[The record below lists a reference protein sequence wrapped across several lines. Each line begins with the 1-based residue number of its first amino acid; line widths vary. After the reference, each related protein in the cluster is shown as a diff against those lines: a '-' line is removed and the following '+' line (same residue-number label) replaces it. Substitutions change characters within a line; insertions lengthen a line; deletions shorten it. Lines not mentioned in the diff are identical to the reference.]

1 MALSRIV
8 KTNTVYDSYFWVKW
22 ELSDQN
28 VAGNKSTISW
38 SCGITPGHK
47 FYSNAVK
54 MSAVTINGS
63 QVYAGGTYS
72 NITDY
77 KERTLASGTLD
88 ISHSSDGSKTFT
100 VSAFS
105 GQVWKDSGYLTA
117 TATAQSFALPTMPRA
132 TVPVIGSVIL
142 GQTTTISLP
151 RAVSSFTHTLT
162 YSFGSYSGIIAEG
175 AGTEAQWRD
184 VPYDLA
190 TQIPSSPTGIGTLTC
205 KTYNGSTLIGTQ
217 SVNFTVVVPNN
228 SATQPRDTISISPIS
243 SLAEPFNSLYIQ
255 GRTKAKITHTA
266 VGKYGTTIK
275 SYTATVDG
283 QTYTGQ
289 DVTTEILSIP
299 GSRPI
304 TGTVT
309 DNRNIPGTTTSSIT
323 VLAYTPPSV
332 ERNTS
337 ANALICARALAD
349 GTLDDDGTSLY
360 IACSRKYSS
369 LYGDNSASVQVRYKA
384 ESGEWS
390 DWVTFFSEN
399 EAIAGVAVAGIAV
412 AGGTG
417 ATGDNYAGVI
427 EGITLAVESPYT
439 IELRAVDRLGE
450 SGGTLSFAI
459 STSEA
464 TVDLGEGGNSVGV
477 GRRAHV
483 GTEKRLDVAWNS
495 TFEKDVR
502 VSGDLSVGN
511 LTSLKAA
518 LVDIFHPV
526 GEYYSSSNPT
536 NPAELFGGTWEE
548 VHGRF
553 LFAEDDAHPAG
564 STGGEA
570 THTLT
575 TSEIPYHNHNIGQE
589 GNTSKILPTQIAV
602 SDSSQSE
609 YVTTLQGGASGWY
622 KSSVAWDGRI
632 STRNQTSPYGQAHN
646 NIPPY
651 LSVYI
656 WHRIA

>member
-22 ELSDQN
+22 ELSNQN
-28 VAGNKSTISW
+28 IAGNKSTISW
-38 SCGITPGHK
+38 SCGVTPGHK

-105 GQVWKDSGYLTA
+105 GKVWKEDSGGYLTA
-117 TATAQSFALPTMPRA
+117 TAAAQSFALPTIPRA
-132 TVPVIGSVIL
+132 TVPVIGSVVL

-151 RAVSSFTHTLT
+151 RAVPSFTHTLT

-175 AGTEAQWRD
+175 AATTAEWRD
-184 VPYDLA
+184 VPYDFA

-228 SATQPRDTISISPIS
+228 SATQPSDTISISPVS
-243 SLAEPFNSLYIQ
+243 SLAKPFNSLYIQ

-275 SYTATVDG
+275 SYTATVDDK
-283 QTYTGQ
+283 TYTGQ
-289 DVTTEILSIP
+289 DITTEILSIP

-309 DNRNIPGTTTSSIT
+309 DNRNIPGTTESSIM

-337 ANALICARALAD
+337 ANTLVCARALAD
-349 GTLDDDGTSLY
+349 GTLDDDGTALY
-360 IACSRKYSS
+360 VACSRKYSR
-369 LYGDNSASVQVRYKA
+369 LDGNNAASVQARYKA

-390 DWVTFFSEN
+390 AWVTFFAES
-399 EAIAGVAVAGIAV
+399 AS
-412 AGGTG
+412 
-417 ATGDNYAGVI
+417 GDNYAGI
-427 EGITLAVESPYT
+427 IAGITLAVESPYT
-439 IELRAVDRLGE
+439 IELRAVDKLGE
-450 SGGTLSFAI
+450 SGGTLSFAV
-459 STSEA
+459 STAEA

-477 GRRAHV
+477 GRLAHV
-483 GTEKRLDVAWNS
+483 GTEKRIDVAWNAY
-495 TFEKDVR
+495 FEKNVF
-502 VSGDLSVGN
+502 VGGK
-511 LTSLKAA
+511 T
-518 LVDIFHPV
+518 LVDLIYPV
-526 GEYYSSSNPT
+526 GSVYISFNNKADPSM
-536 NPAELFGGTWEE
+536 LFGGTWERIRN
-548 VHGRF
+548 RF
-553 LFAEDDAHPAG
+553 LWAATENG
-564 STGGEA
+564 VMGETGGEES
-570 THTLT
+570 HTLT
-575 TSEIPYHNHNIGQE
+575 VEEMPSHKGHLSAGIAGTAPYE
-589 GNTSKILPTQIAV
+589 KGNYKGYL
-602 SDSSQSE
+602 DSSTMTAHGDIGRGWNVYSGNEIHPASE
-609 YVTTLQGGASGWY
+609 AVGGG
-622 KSSVAWDGRI
+622 K
-632 STRNQTSPYGQAHN
+632 PHN
-646 NIPPY
+646 NMPPFIQ
-651 LSVYI
+651 VAM
-656 WHRIA
+656 WKRIA